1 MSNPPSVTLYIT
13 NINDKVKKEE
23 LRRNLYALF
32 SVYGKV
38 LDVVH
43 TRSPKTRGTA
53 FVVFR
58 DLASST
64 SALRGLDGEGFFGK
78 QLRISYAKGV
88 SHATIAQAEGPEA
101 VYAIKLGLRTAAEKK
116 KAGQSKMTVSAAQK
130 KAADE
135 ARGKRAREENGAE
148 AEHGETPNPILFVE
162 GLPVEVTADMLLPL
176 FQQYPGLSSLKLL
189 PTPSGSAPNAGLAFV
204 QYETAGQAGT
214 AREALNEFL
223 LAPQT
228 PMKVGWAKRA

>member
-1 MSNPPSVTLYIT
+1 MSNPPSVTLYIS
-13 NINDKVKKEE
+13 NINDKVKKEGELHLSASSSSSQLKQPAHSFGSLALDQPTE

-78 QLRISYAKGV
+78 QLV
-88 SHATIAQAEGPEA
+88 SGGI
-101 VYAIKLGLRTAAEKK
+101 LGC
-116 KAGQSKMTVSAAQK
+116 
-130 KAADE
+130 
-135 ARGKRAREENGAE
+135 AR
-148 AEHGETPNPILFVE
+148 P
-162 GLPVEVTADMLLPL
+162 
-176 FQQYPGLSSLKLL
+176 
-189 PTPSGSAPNAGLAFV
+189 
-204 QYETAGQAGT
+204 
-214 AREALNEFL
+214 
-223 LAPQT
+223 
-228 PMKVGWAKRA
+228 

>member
-13 NINDKVKKEE
+13 NINDKVKKEGELQILLLPSSSSSQLKQPAHSLSSALASCCTTE

-53 FVVFR
+53 FIVFR

-78 QLRISYAKGV
+78 QLV
-88 SHATIAQAEGPEA
+88 S
-101 VYAIKLGLRTAAEKK
+101 
-116 KAGQSKMTVSAAQK
+116 
-130 KAADE
+130 
-135 ARGKRAREENGAE
+135 
-148 AEHGETPNPILFVE
+148 
-162 GLPVEVTADMLLPL
+162 
-176 FQQYPGLSSLKLL
+176 
-189 PTPSGSAPNAGLAFV
+189 
-204 QYETAGQAGT
+204 
-214 AREALNEFL
+214 
-223 LAPQT
+223 
-228 PMKVGWAKRA
+228 